1 MMKIG
6 ILGGTFDPPHK
17 AHLQIAERAI
27 KQFDLD
33 PLLGSNK
40 CILDK
45 RNVII
50 SCCKCSKFC
59 TSV

>member
-1 MMKIG
+1 MKIG

-33 PLLGSNK
+33 FLVFVYK
-40 CILDK
+40 
-45 RNVII
+45 
-50 SCCKCSKFC
+50 
-59 TSV
+59 SVF